1 MKEYTTKD
9 LAEALHSLANV
20 WEEFAE
26 YCELRA
32 EQIAQD
38 LQR

>member
-1 MKEYTTKD
+1 MEEYTAKD
-9 LAEALHSLANV
+9 LAEVLHSLANV

-32 EQIAQD
+32 EQIAREMRD
-38 LQR
+38 

>member
-1 MKEYTTKD
+1 MKGYTTKD

-32 EQIAQD
+32 EQIAREMRD
-38 LQR
+38 

>member
-9 LAEALHSLANV
+9 LAEILHSLANA

-32 EQIAQD
+32 EQIAQE
-38 LQR
+38 LER